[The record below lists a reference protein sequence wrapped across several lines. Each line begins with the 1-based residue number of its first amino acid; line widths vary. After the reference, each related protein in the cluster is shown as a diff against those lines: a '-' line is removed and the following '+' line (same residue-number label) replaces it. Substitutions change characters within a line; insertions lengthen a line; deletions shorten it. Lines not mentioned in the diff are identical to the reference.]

1 MQGWILARGA
11 QADRA
16 GPLLKGRAGRGR
28 AQPGETV
35 GRMESVGTSQMNCQP
50 ASFAQRASTVRTV
63 PSARFSFH
71 SVLTGG
77 AGAGA
82 DIVAEGAGAPPV
94 GALTVPGVFGA
105 NDCLAGTAKLEGA
118 AVASASVRIA

>member
-1 MQGWILARGA
+1 
-11 QADRA
+11 
-16 GPLLKGRAGRGR
+16 
-28 AQPGETV
+28 
-35 GRMESVGTSQMNCQP
+35 MESVGTCQMNGP
-50 ASFAQRASTVRTV
+50 ARLVRPACEYRAHV

-118 AVASASVRIA
+118 AVASASMRIA